1 MINFYE
7 VSIILFAHY
16 IADFLFQTNWMAKGK
31 SSSLMKLSVH
41 ILTYTLVL
49 FVCCFFLILIRYDI
63 TISDLMVYAIVSGML
78 HFSVDFFTSK
88 ITSWQHTNGY
98 MGSDS
103 VPNLGFFSTIG
114 ADQLIHSLCLIG
126 LYIFMFSK

>member
-49 FVCCFFLILIRYDI
+49 FVCCFFLILVRQDI
-63 TISDLMVYAIVSGML
+63 TISDLIVYAIVSGML
-78 HFSVDFFTSK
+78 HFSVDFFTS
-88 ITSWQHTNGY
+88 TY
-98 MGSDS
+98 
-103 VPNLGFFSTIG
+103 LLF
-114 ADQLIHSLCLIG
+114 
-126 LYIFMFSK
+126 